1 MYKKL
6 NYIFLILL
14 FLLPSCGDTMSS
26 LKRGLTGEKQKSSEE
41 FLVRKKDPLILP
53 PDYEN
58 LPLPQKREEIVQD
71 QSTFKN
77 LILKENSTS
86 TENSST
92 NSRPPGAKTRWNSR
106 IAASGEVTLRMP
118 KAMLKMSKLPDSK
131 GRSMASPRT

>member
-1 MYKKL
+1 MFKKL
-6 NYIFLILL
+6 NYTFLILL
-14 FLLPSCGDTMSS
+14 FFLPSCGDTMSS

-86 TENSST
+86 MENPST
-92 NSRPPGAKTRWNSR
+92 NSSVEKSILGK
-106 IAASGEVTLRMP
+106 I
-118 KAMLKMSKLPDSK
+118 KK
-131 GRSMASPRT
+131 